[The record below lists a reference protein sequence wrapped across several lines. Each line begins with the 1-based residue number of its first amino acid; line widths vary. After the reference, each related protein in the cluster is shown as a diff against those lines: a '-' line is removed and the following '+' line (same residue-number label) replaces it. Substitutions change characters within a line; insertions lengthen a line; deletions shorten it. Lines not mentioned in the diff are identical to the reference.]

1 MKRTCGECT
10 LCCTLLP
17 VKGIAKPANT
27 RCQHQSHAR
36 GCKVYRKD
44 GFPIEC
50 GLWNCR
56 WLTGDD
62 TYGLGRPD
70 RTGYV
75 LDIMPDFIQISDND
89 TGAVEQVQVVQVWC
103 DPKRRDAHKDPDL
116 RAYLSRRADE
126 GIAALIRYDARD
138 GFVLVAPQ
146 FTGGRG
152 WQEMT
157 TGMCEKEHTVH
168 EIVKALGPD
177 YVAVD
182 LREKMK

>member
-1 MKRTCGECT
+1 
-10 LCCTLLP
+10 
-17 VKGIAKPANT
+17 
-27 RCQHQSHAR
+27 
-36 GCKVYRKD
+36 
-44 GFPIEC
+44 
-50 GLWNCR
+50 
-56 WLTGDD
+56 
-62 TYGLGRPD
+62 
-70 RTGYV
+70 
-75 LDIMPDFIQISDND
+75 MPDFIQISDND

-138 GFVLVAPQ
+138 GFVLFAPQ

-168 EIVKALGPD
+168 EIVEALGPD